1 MHIYTNILINVRY
14 WDMCDR
20 DRLSSFILS
29 NRLKKEDL
37 SHFAGISQFAQR
49 SLLIHNKIVQ
59 INGKKKYSV
68 YANYWLRG

>member
-1 MHIYTNILINVRY
+1 MYDTNTLISVRY

-20 DRLSSFILS
+20 LSLFVLS

-37 SHFAGISQFAQR
+37 SHFTRISQSPER